1 MAGMVVVGVQVKVGT
16 VDLSDL
22 VTGLPDLSR
31 GEPERVEA
39 TGLND
44 TMRVYVNG
52 IRDIGDS
59 LALECKYSLTEYQ
72 SLLALEE
79 ANRADNKI
87 LIKFTQDNLAFEFDA
102 SVSVTYG
109 ATEVGGLRK
118 MTVNLTP
125 ATEITVGVKEE
136 ELSVMSAKKN
146 QVKE

>member
-1 MAGMVVVGVQVKVGT
+1 MAGIVVLGVQVKVGA
-16 VDLSDL
+16 VDLSNL
-22 VTGLPDLSR
+22 ITGLPELGL
-31 GEPERVEA
+31 GEPERVES
-39 TGLND
+39 TTLNNP
-44 TMRVYVNG
+44 MRTYVNG

-59 LALECKYSLTEYQ
+59 LAVECLYS
-72 SLLALEE
+72 
-79 ANRADNKI
+79 
-87 LIKFTQDNLAFEFDA
+87 QDNLAFEFDA

-109 ATEVGGLRK
+109 ASEVGGLKK

>member
-1 MAGMVVVGVQVKVGT
+1 MTGIVVLGVQVKVGA
-16 VDLSDL
+16 VDLSNL
-22 VTGLPDLSR
+22 VTGLPELGL
-31 GEPERVEA
+31 GEPERVES
-39 TGLND
+39 TTLNNP
-44 TMRVYVNG
+44 MRTYVNG

-59 LALECKYSLTEYQ
+59 LAIECLYSLTEYQ
-72 SLLALEE
+72 NLLALEK
-79 ANRADNKI
+79 ANQSSNKI

-109 ATEVGGLRK
+109 ASEVGGLKK